1 MDWIKFLHVF
11 GMIVYVGGFL
21 ALTRLV
27 GKAVVFESE
36 ASRADAYRTYRRMH
50 MFANWGGLAI
60 MLACGLVLL
69 VADPWGKTYMKQG
82 YFHMKLTFVILI
94 LVCDVVFTKK
104 LFSLRA
110 DGPQP
115 KKALFM
121 ALHGVAGLLLV
132 GTLVSV
138 FVVGSG

>member
-1 MDWIKFLHVF
+1 MEWVKFLHVF
-11 GMIVYVGGFL
+11 GMIVYVGGLL

-50 MFANWGGLAI
+50 MFANWGGLAV
-60 MLACGLVLL
+60 MLITALILL
-69 VADPWGKTYMKQG
+69 VSDPWAKSYMKQG
-82 YFHMKLTFVILI
+82 YFHMKLTFVILL
-94 LVCDVVFTKK
+94 LVCDIVFTKK
-104 LFSLRA
+104 LFSLQA
-110 DGPQP
+110 AGPQP